1 MIEFR
6 LALEY
11 GKSNKYMIEVWD
23 GGRIV
28 AVIHAEPYGLRI
40 SSRKIMHVDVSD
52 DGREI
57 YITLPSVVE

>member
-1 MIEFR
+1 MVEFR
-6 LALEY
+6 IALEY
-11 GKSNKYMIEVWD
+11 GKRNEYIIEVWD

-28 AVIHAEPYGLRI
+28 AVIHAEPHGLRI